1 MLSSLSYSIFLPNV
15 IELILFELVTAHLMI
30 KTDFRTFW
38 FSLGALLRKIGKKLL
53 LFFESNY
60 FWETNKQKLFPN
72 NFFSKSPKLPRI
84 ITQKLKFYIW
94 HLPKITKLFS
104 SQFVTIQRN
113 IMSSVEIKVEQW
125 REVLKLC
132 SNKFKSIKSNQRAYI
147 FRMPN

>member
-1 MLSSLSYSIFLPNV
+1 MDLLPNVIELILIEILIKCYRTYLNKASYQMLSSLSYSIFFPNV

-38 FSLGALLRKIGKKLL
+38 FSLGALLRKIGKTLL

-84 ITQKLKFYIW
+84 ITQKLKFYI
-94 HLPKITKLFS
+94 
-104 SQFVTIQRN
+104 
-113 IMSSVEIKVEQW
+113 
-125 REVLKLC
+125 
-132 SNKFKSIKSNQRAYI
+132 
-147 FRMPN
+147 